1 MAVNKCRDM
10 LSDGVMGR
18 NNGTTR
24 IDGLMDFR
32 EEVENGGVG
41 MRDMKEG
48 DILGGRTIE
57 GACILKEDKNG
68 LVVSVSRVV
77 RKKKTISGRVRQ
89 LSVSLGKIIVPVED
103 HSGIALVCWKDKVVG
118 IGPEGVKGLK
128 RLGCYWW
135 GGIW

>member
-57 GACILKEDKNG
+57 GASILKEG
-68 LVVSVSRVV
+68 LFVGIGRVV
-77 RKKKTISGRVRQ
+77 KEK
-89 LSVSLGKIIVPVED
+89 LVSDCIRHLFVGLRKIITHVED
-103 HSGIALVCWKDKVVG
+103 HSSTTTLVCRKDKDMG
-118 IGPEGVKGLK
+118 IRPEGVEDFELK
-128 RLGCYWW
+128 SG
-135 GGIW
+135 